1 MGYFDKL
8 QKPGHTALKQE
19 RRVTHT
25 ETRRDTDS
33 TKTPAFVH
41 PIHNKTLKLSVKL
54 PLKVRATSED
64 YRRRNSPKPKA
75 TLQERF
81 QNGRKRASSTPQRQE
96 WDSDGDGS
104 DGELDDLRKR
114 ARRHSTIEPDPK
126 RCIRSQQAFS
136 SDSDS
141 SFEIV
146 HAANIASFAKPK
158 DYLPAFPNYP
168 ESREVLLQYPSASQ
182 KERYELVIPKNSDD
196 FKSLEDIREVME
208 TVIAHYL
215 TADAAESLTN
225 DSTGLI
231 RRVKRASQRQAGTE
245 YTEYIQEWNDII
257 NEFREDGIIEKVID
271 EWKTVDLSLCE
282 RILEQ
287 TYARTVSLQVNEL
300 KKYTNGEDN
309 VYGELLP
316 KLISIILKQDTK
328 IKAHQ
333 VFVDLGSGVGNVV
346 LQAALE
352 VGCESWGCEMMPTAC
367 KLAELQKIEF
377 ESRCHLWGLSQGEI
391 HLERGDFLTNE
402 AIRMVLQRAD
412 VVLVNN
418 QAFQPDLN
426 EKLTSLFLDLKE
438 GAKIV
443 SLKSFAP
450 VGQKNQS
457 RNVGAIYNILDV
469 TEKIYYDKCVSWT
482 NAPGK
487 YYVSTKDS
495 TRVKAFS

>member
-1 MGYFDKL
+1 MGFFDKL

-19 RRVTHT
+19 RRITHT
-25 ETRRDTDS
+25 ETRKSATTKAS
-33 TKTPAFVH
+33 TFVH
-41 PIHNKTLKLSVKL
+41 PIHNKPPKTSLKL
-54 PLKVRATSED
+54 PLKLRATSED
-64 YRRRNSPKPKA
+64 FRKRNSPKPK
-75 TLQERF
+75 LIPQERV

-104 DGELDDLRKR
+104 DGELGDWRKR
-114 ARRHSTIEPDPK
+114 ARRHSTIEPDSK
-126 RCIRSQQAFS
+126 RCIRSRQAFS
-136 SDSDS
+136 TSGNSG
-141 SFEIV
+141 FEIV
-146 HAANIASFAKPK
+146 HAANIATFAKPK
-158 DYLPAFPNYP
+158 EYLPAFPNYP
-168 ESREVLLQYPSASQ
+168 ESREIFLQYPSASQ
-182 KERYELVIPKNSDD
+182 KEKYELVIPKSSDD

-208 TVIAHYL
+208 TIITHYL
-215 TADAAESLTN
+215 TAEAAESLTN

-245 YTEYIQEWNDII
+245 YTDHIQEWNDVL
-257 NEFREDGIIEKVID
+257 NEFREDGSIEKVID

-316 KLISIILKQDTK
+316 KLVSMILKQDTK
-328 IKAHQ
+328 MKADQ

-352 VGCESWGCEMMPTAC
+352 VGCESWGCEIMPTAC
-367 KLAELQKIEF
+367 KLAELQKTEF
-377 ESRCHLWGLSQGEI
+377 ESRCHLWGLSKGAI
-391 HLERGDFLTNE
+391 YLERGDILTKV

-426 EKLTSLFLDLKE
+426 EKLTTLFLDLKE
-438 GAKIV
+438 GAQVV

-457 RNVGAIYNILDV
+457 RNVGAIYNIFDV
-469 TEKIYYDKCVSWT
+469 TEKTYYDKCVSWT

-487 YYVSTKDS
+487 YYISRKDS